1 MLDATIS
8 LMRLKGKRAIISGGG
23 SGIGR
28 AAAIIFAREGASV
41 AIVGR
46 RKDRLDIT
54 ASMVRE
60 QGGRCHI
67 IEGDISLSAD
77 AKRVAQESVKELGG
91 VDILFNNAGVYGFGS
106 VEDTEEDL
114 WDKITNINLKGTY
127 LMSQHLI
134 GEMKE
139 NGGVIINNSSTLG
152 LKPVPNTAAY
162 SAAKAGVISLTKSM
176 ALELAKDK
184 IRVNCIC
191 PGVVDTPIHSEQS
204 PEFMEEMAT
213 YHPLGC
219 IGTPEDIAY
228 AALYLASDE
237 ANWIT
242 GAIIPVDGGISCT

>member
-134 GEMKE
+134 GVMKE